1 MNATAWKHTKDIDG
15 VIYTIQIDG
24 IKGKRNESNLLK
36 ELKDWKSFGEGY
48 DPTKKARTLMF
59 KKIFSSDT
67 DWKKWARTFPYIL
80 VEIGSVSGKPK
91 PYKLGLEYIKSKE
104 RGSKKNV
111 RKNVR
116 KKQRGRKSTK

>member
-1 MNATAWKHTKDIDG
+1 MNATAWKYVKDIDG

-24 IKGKRNESNLLK
+24 IKGKRNESDLLK
-36 ELKDWKSFGEGY
+36 ELKDWKNFGEGY
-48 DPTKKARTLMF
+48 DPTIKARTLMF

-80 VEIGSVSGKPK
+80 VEIGSASGKPK

-104 RGSKKNV
+104 KGSK
-111 RKNVR
+111 KNVR